1 MTGRAGLINAD
12 RSVIGIGGLVIIIN
26 MAIGTIRRRSCK
38 TVDVTACAWGS
49 GMCPREWKYGRIMIK
64 ASDRA
69 AGRVTGKTGSAVVRV
84 PVYA

>member
-1 MTGRAGLINAD
+1 MAGGAGGGDPDGRMV
-12 RSVIGIGGLVIIIN
+12 RIGGLVIIIN